1 MFGVLAVAVGR
12 GQPVRVSSA
21 FELYRLQTF
30 GHRQLGVFD
39 GIVTRSATMTDKI
52 DYSKRPDPNDPTQP
66 APNISTR
73 NPKPGDAKRPA
84 DDLGEIDPA
93 SSATKK

>member
-1 MFGVLAVAVGR
+1 M
-12 GQPVRVSSA
+12 
-21 FELYRLQTF
+21 
-30 GHRQLGVFD
+30 
-39 GIVTRSATMTDKI
+39 TMTDKI
-52 DYSKRPDPNDPTQP
+52 DYSKRPDPKDPTQP

-93 SSATKK
+93 SSTPKR